1 MSPRKGAAEIAVS
14 RTDEVLTLRMLSE
27 GVVYE
32 LSEDIG
38 LGCWEA
44 RHWEE
49 GADVAELSAG
59 DTEQRAM
66 SGFFP
71 EPIEEEFEAELSRRS
86 VRDVRME
93 PLARFRGLLDQ
104 GRWHEASQLG
114 VRIAMDPY
122 VSAGPGEREG
132 TRIWRRLLLLWP
144 PTNWRSRGRPRRP
157 PAWEGW
163 MSDAEHSSDLSFLWR
178 PRVRSSR
185 KGTRWVLP
193 RLWGVVRPGH
203 ACRCR

>member
-122 VSAGPGEREG
+122 VSAGPGEREAY
-132 TRIWRRLLLLWP
+132 THLAQAAALVAANELEIERAATEASRL
-144 PTNWRSRGRPRRP
+144 G
-157 PAWEGW
+157 
-163 MSDAEHSSDLSFLWR
+163 
-178 PRVRSSR
+178 
-185 KGTRWVLP
+185 
-193 RLWGVVRPGH
+193 GVDE
-203 ACRCR
+203 